1 MKAELHRKISWVGG
15 AAMLGSALSSMGCQ
29 QHTTASEDARAAELR
44 SENKAALQVTTQELR
59 PASGVTGPEG
69 SHGATPALL
78 EGKSAEKKSA
88 EHSLSEHSL
97 SEQESGEQEPLESE
111 PSSIAAGGT
120 GASEGRP
127 TASGP
132 PSATCVNGWITPAR
146 GSRLRKAALDMIR
159 ETPEERFGVVEMRY
173 FVGPEDAEVL
183 SPQREVERWYIKAYS
198 TAHHK
203 HRQRWLVRRAPLGAG
218 VDAVAPYDSHGYG
231 AHTWKRVGATNES
244 LADPFLRPCEGSEP
258 GQKCMGLPRQ
268 VLGCLAGT

>member
-15 AAMLGSALSSMGCQ
+15 AAMLGSALSSIGCQ
-29 QHTTASEDARAAELR
+29 QRATPSEDARAKTR
-44 SENKAALQVTTQELR
+44 SGNEAALQVTTHELR
-59 PASGVTGPEG
+59 AGNGAAGLTGN
-69 SHGATPALL
+69 HGATPALL
-78 EGKSAEKKSA
+78 EGKSAEQKPA
-88 EHSLSEHSL
+88 EHRW
-97 SEQESGEQEPLESE
+97 SEQQPREQEPLDSE
-111 PSSIAAGGT
+111 PGSVAAGGAA
-120 GASEGRP
+120 ASEGP
-127 TASGP
+127 ASASGP

-198 TAHHK
+198 STHHQ
-203 HRQRWLVRRAPLGAG
+203 RRGRWLVRRAPLGAG

-231 AHTWKRVGATNES
+231 PHTWKRVDATDES
-244 LADPFLRPCEGSEP
+244 LADPFLRPCEGSKP